1 MTLPLGAKLLLDF
14 IGNIEAPRGYDTIYG
29 NNQGKLEKPLT
40 QMTLD
45 EIIAAQAGWSKRFG
59 SSAAGRYQFMRATL
73 RGLMAEL
80 GLPGS
85 LVLDAALQDRLGH
98 FLLVRRGYDAFVAGR
113 ISTNVFARQIAQ
125 EWASLPVLVSV
136 QGAHRLITRGESYYS
151 GDGKNKELTKP
162 EDVEAILAKVKSV
175 GGMAYVPPPVAVE
188 PEPEDALAPPPV
200 TSGNVAAGVVGWAI
214 VGWAIVAVVVVM
226 ALIAA
231 THLFFPG

>member
-1 MTLPLGAKLLLDF
+1 MTLPIGAKLLLDF

-80 GLPGS
+80 SLPGS
-85 LVLDAALQDRLGH
+85 AVLDADLQDRLGH
-98 FLLVRRGYDAFVAGR
+98 FLLLRRGYDAFMAGK
-113 ISTNVFARQIAQ
+113 ISANVFARQLAQ

-162 EDVEAILAKVKSV
+162 EDVEAILAKVKATGATV
-175 GGMAYVPPPVAVE
+175 YAPPPLPLE
-188 PEPEDALAPPPV
+188 PEPEDAIAPPPEAP
-200 TSGNVAAGVVGWAI
+200 GNVAVGIAGWAI
-214 VGWAIVAVVVVM
+214 AAVVVIMAVM
-226 ALIAA
+226 AAV
-231 THLFFPG
+231 HLFFPG

>member
-175 GGMAYVPPPVAVE
+175 GGMVYVPPPVAVE
-188 PEPEDALAPPPV
+188 PEPEDALAPPPDAPPPV
-200 TSGNVAAGVVGWAI
+200 ATSNVAAGVA
-214 VGWAIVAVVVVM
+214 GWAIVAVVVVM